1 MKKIYLHEDAII
13 SPLGFTTAE
22 NIQSISEKQSALK
35 SHRNTRFEND
45 NFYAGIID
53 EDILSEL
60 FSKIGNAANYTKLEQ
75 MMILAVQA
83 VLDQKTKI
91 NLKEIQL
98 IVSTTKGN
106 IDVLQSSSKFPEKR
120 VLLSEL
126 ANVIK
131 EFFNFT
137 KKPIVISNACISG
150 GLALAVARRFMIAG
164 KFDEAI
170 VVGGDLVS
178 EFVVSGFNSFQ
189 AISNQP
195 CKPLSANR
203 AGISL
208 GEAAAAVYIS
218 KEKRSA
224 KGINLIADAS
234 TNDAN
239 HISGPSRTGEG
250 LFKSLKIALEEA
262 QLEPTQIDYISAHGT
277 GTLFNDSM
285 EGIAFTRADL
295 QNTPINSFKGYFGHT
310 LGAASLLES
319 ILLKQS
325 MLQDQLFESLN
336 FEISETENPLN
347 IITGHKNADL
357 NYAIKTSSGFGG
369 CNLALIFKK
378 EKDE

>member
-1 MKKIYLHEDAII
+1 
-13 SPLGFTTAE
+13 
-22 NIQSISEKQSALK
+22 
-35 SHRNTRFEND
+35 
-45 NFYAGIID
+45 
-53 EDILSEL
+53 
-60 FSKIGNAANYTKLEQ
+60 

-98 IVSTTKGN
+98 IISTTKGN
-106 IDVLQSSSKFPEKR
+106 IDVLQPSSKFPEKR

-150 GLALAVARRFMIAG
+150 GLALAVARRFMISG
-164 KFDEAI
+164 KFNEAI

-195 CKPLSANR
+195 CKPFSANR

-224 KGINLIADAS
+224 KDISLIADAS

-262 QLEPTQIDYISAHGT
+262 QLEPAQIDYISAHGT

-285 EGIAFTRADL
+285 EAIAFTRANL
-295 QNTPINSFKGYFGHT
+295 QNTPINSFKGYYGHT

-319 ILLKQS
+319 ILLKHS
-325 MLQDQLFESLN
+325 MIQESA
-336 FEISETENPLN
+336 F
-347 IITGHKNADL
+347 
-357 NYAIKTSSGFGG
+357 
-369 CNLALIFKK
+369 
-378 EKDE
+378 